1 MPRAGCSTK
10 PFPGWSPTASASAIC
25 RTPRSSDRPSAEAI
39 RSRVGGALSRGRI
52 ARLGSEEEKLRKFI
66 PPERKRQI
74 RKRASYRKQADHQHP
89 QLSLP
94 RGKGLSVDTG
104 DGAEKHD
111 QPNPCQTQPDLAVKF
126 RGMDAEFGKNFAHR
140 LFSEGVKPQSRAFFN
155 FVLSKILC
163 L

>member
-10 PFPGWSPTASASAIC
+10 PFPEWSPTASASAIC

-39 RSRVGGALSRGRI
+39 RSRLGVALSLGQI
-52 ARLGSEEEKLRKFI
+52 ARLGSEEEKLRKLI

-94 RGKGLSVDTG
+94 GGKGLSVDAG
-104 DGAEKHD
+104 NGAEKHD
-111 QPNPCQTQPDLAVKF
+111 QPNPCQAQPDLAVKF

-140 LFSEGVKPQSRAFFN
+140 LFSEGVKPQSTALFK
-155 FVLSKILC
+155 FVLSKIVC